1 MDWVLAFFGGLL
13 AMVSVVAFLLH
24 LRDRIA
30 KSQGK
35 TEGQVQVRFF
45 ATLQFR
51 SAVERAIPGVLVIV
65 FGNFYVYDRSRAHES
80 DWWIGL
86 LFIPAGR
93 VLFLLLARKSW
104 RRYLELR
111 RLAEKGEGDRPQTVA
126 ATSSLS
132 IAEEA
137 PSIRRV
143 PSASG
148 RSVSRDARFE
158 GSISQ

>member
-1 MDWVLAFFGGLL
+1 MLDSPWIGVLAFFGGLL
-13 AMVSVVAFLLH
+13 AIVSVVAFLLH

-35 TEGQVQVRFF
+35 TEGQVQARFF

-65 FGNFYVYDRSRAHES
+65 FGSFYVYDRSRAHES

-86 LFIPAGR
+86 LFIPAGWIL
-93 VLFLLLARKSW
+93 VLLLARKSW

-111 RLAEKGEGDRPQTVA
+111 RLAEKGEGEYEYASTEP
-126 ATSSLS
+126 
-132 IAEEA
+132 
-137 PSIRRV
+137 PS
-143 PSASG
+143 G
-148 RSVSRDARFE
+148 GGE
-158 GSISQ
+158 